1 MNPTSLNLVFY
12 LTAGLALLCLLG
24 IGVYAIHRMSRRP
37 AAGRRGDDGAA
48 RPAALP
54 ATWPTP
60 PGVLVDLV
68 ARLKRQDAE
77 LETLR
82 RTVRQRDQDSLRVS
96 RDLLSHL
103 PSGVVFFDRQGV
115 VQQANPAARAALG
128 FASPQGLRA
137 TELFREAQ
145 VEDAAGAALGS
156 AADLVRQ
163 ALEKG
168 AVFQRQEMAYRTPA
182 GEERRLG
189 LTFSPVSAAALGP
202 GREREDGLGLICLLT
217 DLTAI
222 RALETELRRRQSLAS
237 LGEMSAGIAHEFK
250 NALATISGYAQM
262 LAAGLACAPD
272 GAGPAAGELAAGE
285 LATYAARI
293 LDQTGALSQMASEF
307 LLFARPLDAN
317 LESLPLVPLL
327 AECME
332 EMRCLGWPGIE
343 FRWEQPG
350 LPPPP
355 VQVQGDAVLLRRVW
369 LNLLRNAAEAI
380 TQSHAAPAP
389 GGVVAVGVEC
399 DRDQVWVR
407 ISDNGPGV
415 APELADKIFIPF
427 FTTKSTGSG
436 LGLAV
441 VHKIAAAHQGAVS
454 LGSGVVSSGAWGS
467 HGAGAV
473 FTVSLPLAP
482 AAALAAGHQAS

>member
-1 MNPTSLNLVFY
+1 MNPASLNLVFY
-12 LTAGLALLCLLG
+12 LTAGLALGCLLG
-24 IGVYAIHRMSRRP
+24 IAVYAIHRLTRRP
-37 AAGRRGDDGAA
+37 SREMRGEADA
-48 RPAALP
+48 AALP

-60 PGVLVDLV
+60 PGILVDMV

-82 RTVRQRDQDSLRVS
+82 REVRLRDQDSLRVS

-103 PSGVVFFDRQGV
+103 PSGIVFFDRQGV
-115 VQQANPAARAALG
+115 VQQANPAARSALG

-137 TELFREAQ
+137 SELFRDTQ
-145 VEDAAGAALGS
+145 VQNTAGGQLGLAAT
-156 AADLVRQ
+156 LVYQ
-163 ALEKG
+163 ALETG
-168 AVFQRQEMAYRTPA
+168 NAVQRQELVYRTPD

-189 LTFSPVSAAALGP
+189 ITFSPVTAAALGP

-262 LAAGLACAPD
+262 LAAGLASAPD
-272 GAGPAAGELAAGE
+272 QAELAAY
-285 LATYAARI
+285 TTCI
-293 LDQTGALSQMASEF
+293 LDQTAALSQMANEF
-307 LLFARPLDAN
+307 LLFARPVDTH
-317 LESLPLVPLL
+317 LEPLPLLPLL
-327 AECME
+327 LECVE
-332 EMRCLGWPGIE
+332 EIRGLNWPGIE
-343 FRWEQPG
+343 FRWEPLRPEAG
-350 LPPPP
+350 AWRVL
-355 VQVQGDAVLLRRVW
+355 GDPVLLRRVW

-380 TQSHAAPAP
+380 VSAGAAQP
-389 GGVVAVGVEC
+389 GLVTIGVEAGEEL
-399 DRDQVWVR
+399 VR
-407 ISDNGPGV
+407 VRVSDNGPGV
-415 APELADKIFIPF
+415 PQELADKIFIPF

-441 VHKIAAAHQGAVS
+441 VHKITAAHQGVVS
-454 LGSGVVSSGAWGS
+454 LGGDAS
-467 HGAGAV
+467 GAV

-482 AAALAAGHQAS
+482 VALAAAGHPAS

>member
-37 AAGRRGDDGAA
+37 ASGRRGDAA
-48 RPAALP
+48 TALP

-103 PSGVVFFDRQGV
+103 PSGVIFFDRQGV

-137 TELFREAQ
+137 AELFRDAP
-145 VEDAAGAALGS
+145 VEDAAGTALGS
-156 AADLVRQ
+156 AAELVRQ

-202 GREREDGLGLICLLT
+202 GREREAGLGLICLLT

-222 RALETELRRRQSLAS
+222 RALETELRRRQSMAS
-237 LGEMSAGIAHEFK
+237 LGEMAAGIAHEFK

-262 LAAGLACAPD
+262 LAAGLASPA
-272 GAGPAAGELAAGE
+272 GAAGPSPGESAASE

-293 LDQTGALSQMASEF
+293 LDQTAALSQMASEF
-307 LLFARPLDAN
+307 LLFARPLDAH

-332 EMRCLGWPGIE
+332 EMRSLGWPGIE
-343 FRWEQPG
+343 FRWEQEGPMA
-350 LPPPP
+350 P

-380 TQSHAAPAP
+380 AQSRPAAPGP

-399 DRDQVWVR
+399 DREQVLVR
-407 ISDNGPGV
+407 IRDSGPGV
-415 APELADKIFIPF
+415 PPELADKIFIPF

-441 VHKIAAAHQGAVS
+441 VHKIAAAHQGVVA
-454 LGSGVVSSGAWGS
+454 LGSGP
-467 HGAGAV
+467 AGAV

-482 AAALAAGHQAS
+482 VALAAGHQAS